1 MARTILFLYLGR
13 RGAMARFVV
22 DLAAAVAAAGQRAL
36 FVVSEDVEAGDALHA
51 TGADVRFAPV
61 FASAP
66 GAFALWRVLK
76 LQRLLKSAIKDSET
90 DTVVELM
97 PHLWSPFLEA
107 PIRQAGARRIA
118 VLHDWQ
124 AHPGDATALATR
136 WLAASTLRADRVVTL
151 SRHVADVIAT
161 ARPAAAGKLL
171 PLFHPDFGYVA
182 ADAPQGPLRVL
193 FLGRLAAYKGL
204 GVFVDAVEQARA
216 NGAAL
221 EISVCGAGEI
231 EVLAERLSALGARVV
246 NHWLSDAEIAQA
258 LAWAHVIAVTHTE
271 ASQSGIVAAAFGAG
285 RPVVATPVGA
295 LAEQVSHERTG
306 LVADRADASAVSH
319 ALRRLA
325 EEPALLARLTA
336 GVRVSAEERSMQRF
350 LEALQNA

>member
-1 MARTILFLYLGR
+1 MPRTILFLYLGR
-13 RGAMARFVV
+13 RGAMARFTV
-22 DLAAAVAAAGQRAL
+22 DMAAAAVAGGQRAV
-36 FVVSEDVEAGDALHA
+36 FVVSEDIEARDALRA

-61 FASAP
+61 FASAA
-66 GAFALWRVLK
+66 GALALWRATHL
-76 LQRLLKSAIKDSET
+76 RALLRDVINESGA

-97 PHLWSPFLEA
+97 PHVWSPLLEA

-124 AHPGDATALATR
+124 AHPGDATSLATR
-136 WLAASTLRADRVVTL
+136 WLAASALRADRVVTL

-161 ARPAAAGKLL
+161 ARVAAAGKLL

-193 FLGRLAAYKGL
+193 FLGRLVAYKGL

-216 NGAAL
+216 NGVAL

-231 EVLAERLSALGARVV
+231 EVLAPRLSALGARVV
-246 NHWLSDAEIAQA
+246 NHWLTDSEMAEA
-258 LAWAHVIAVTHTE
+258 LAWAHVVAVTHTE

-295 LAEQVSHERTG
+295 LAEQVAHERTG
-306 LVADRADASAVSH
+306 LVAERADANAV
-319 ALRRLA
+319 ANVLRRLA

-336 GVRVSAEERSMQRF
+336 GVRASSEERSMQRF
-350 LEALQNA
+350 LEVLQNA